1 MITMRDVRVALLAG
15 IVVVLGALACRSG
28 SEPTG
33 LSETPPATPEA
44 LLTELKTHKE
54 RIDHATDQM
63 MQRIDE
69 FNASRQPGQRTIQ
82 FSEVFTDDLNDEQR
96 DILNRMIAEEKD
108 VSYKSLLEKIIA
120 DRDQIRNLQE
130 KVTRLEQSLPD
141 QFVLA
146 RSGDTHQR
154 LAIDYLVNEAKLEA
168 SKAKVLLAGVDRT
181 DELLP
186 GNKVWFFYDPQQDT
200 FRTYV
205 TQGEAGQT
213 PLAVRRALQRKLIS
227 ERDTAQAAVNALEQ
241 VKSGLESDIAALRDN
256 KAALE
261 ASVDRLSR
269 DLSFQQNS
277 LFYHAANK
285 RDLKDQ
291 GVLSPF
297 LKRVR
302 DVKGVSFEAALDL
315 REGSTITLA
324 PESFGLQRITEVR
337 VLPPIYQEGRDFAVE
352 TSEDTGSAR
361 VVILDSNLFRGKEVL
376 LAVGG

>member
-1 MITMRDVRVALLAG
+1 MITTRNVRVALLAG
-15 IVVVLGALACRSG
+15 IIVLGAVACRSG
-28 SEPTG
+28 SGPTG
-33 LSETPPATPEA
+33 LSETPPSSPEA
-44 LLTELKTHKE
+44 LLAELKTHKDH
-54 RIDHATDQM
+54 IDQATDQM
-63 MQRIDE
+63 MQRIDQ

-96 DILNRMIAEEKD
+96 DILNRMIVEEKD

-120 DRDQIRNLQE
+120 DRDLIRNLQE
-130 KVTRLEQSLPD
+130 KVVHLEQSLPD
-141 QFVLA
+141 KFVLA
-146 RSGDTHQR
+146 RKGDTHGR
-154 LAIDYLVNEAKLEA
+154 LAIDYLVNEAQIEA
-168 SKAKVLLAGVDRT
+168 PKAKTLLAGVDQT

-227 ERDTAQAAVNALEQ
+227 ERDAAQSAVNVLEQ
-241 VKSGLESDIAALRDN
+241 VKSNLETDITALREN
-256 KAALE
+256 KTALE
-261 ASVDRLSR
+261 ASVDRLSG

-277 LFYHAANK
+277 LFYHAANT
-285 RDLKDQ
+285 RELKDQ

-324 PESFGLQRITEVR
+324 PESFGLERITEVR
-337 VLPPIYQEGRDFAVE
+337 VLPPIYQEGRDFTVE
-352 TSEDTGSAR
+352 TSEGTGSAR